1 MNIEENKKLKVKWKK
16 SDLDYMITYGIN
28 KLNFTLLEKKD
39 IIDLRALRLEFDNEK
54 KLCLVKEI
62 IILYIIDIYKLDD
75 IYNK

>member
-62 IILYIIDIYKLDD
+62 IKLYIIDIYKLDD

>member
-1 MNIEENKKLKVKWKK
+1 
-16 SDLDYMITYGIN
+16 MITYGIN

-54 KLCLVKEI
+54 KLCLVKETI
-62 IILYIIDIYKLDD
+62 KLYIIDIYKLDD

>member
-1 MNIEENKKLKVKWKK
+1 
-16 SDLDYMITYGIN
+16 MIIYGIN
-28 KLNFTLLEKKD
+28 KLNFTLIEKKD

-62 IILYIIDIYKLDD
+62 IKLYIIDIYKLDD